1 MPKHCVSAI
10 VPAFNEEKTV
20 FNVISILQS
29 SSVINEVICVND
41 GSTDS
46 TKEILERF
54 KNDKKVKVINLDKN
68 KGKGNALAV
77 GIKHSK
83 GDILLFIDAD
93 LINLTE
99 EHIHSLLEP
108 LLQGTHR
115 AVLGYISGKGNRNI
129 VADLTGQR
137 AYLKKDLEPY
147 IDEISKTRFG
157 VETYLN
163 KLFRAEDTIK
173 VPLHNLKGLFKYEK
187 QRADIALKEYLK
199 EGVEIA
205 KVIGNTEIISDEDM
219 KVLQKILNISDI
231 NTLKKYLNK
240 ISNSKIKNSL
250 QKYFNQYV
258 DIIRKMYP

>member
-1 MPKHCVSAI
+1 MPKYFVSAI

-29 SSVINEVICVND
+29 SSLINEVICIND

-46 TKEILERF
+46 TKEILGKF
-54 KNDKKVKVINLDKN
+54 KDNKKVKVINLNKN

-77 GIKHSK
+77 GIKHAK
-83 GDILLFIDAD
+83 GNILLFLDAD

-99 EHIHSLLEP
+99 DHIHSLLKP
-108 LLQGTHR
+108 LIQGTHR

-137 AYLKKDLEPY
+137 AYFKKDLEPY

-163 KLFRAEDTIK
+163 KLFRTADTIK
-173 VPLHNLKGLFKYEK
+173 IPLHDLKGLYKYEK

-231 NTLKKYLNK
+231 STLKRYLNK
-240 ISNSKIKNSL
+240 ISNLKIKNGL

>member
-20 FNVISILQS
+20 SNVISILQS
-29 SSVINEVICVND
+29 LSIINEVICIND

-46 TKEILERF
+46 TKEILGKF
-54 KNDKKVKVINLDKN
+54 KDNKKVKVINLDKN
-68 KGKGNALAV
+68 EGKGNALAV
-77 GIKHSK
+77 GIKHAK
-83 GDILLFIDAD
+83 GDILLFLDAD

-99 EHIHSLLEP
+99 DHIHSLLKP
-108 LLQGTHR
+108 LIQGTHS

-137 AYLKKDLEPY
+137 AYFKKDLEPY
-147 IDEISKTRFG
+147 VDEISKTRFG

-163 KLFRAEDTIK
+163 KLFRTADTIK
-173 VPLHNLKGLFKYEK
+173 VPLHNLKGLYKYEK

-219 KVLQKILNISDI
+219 KVLQKILNVSDI
-231 NTLKKYLNK
+231 STLKRYLNK
-240 ISNSKIKNSL
+240 ISNLKIKKNL
-250 QKYFNQYV
+250 QKYFNQYI
-258 DIIRKMYP
+258 DTIRKMYP

>member
-1 MPKHCVSAI
+1 MPKYFVSAI

-29 SSVINEVICVND
+29 LSVINEVICIND

-46 TKEILERF
+46 TKEILGKF
-54 KNDKKVKVINLDKN
+54 QDNKKVKVINLDKN

-77 GIKHSK
+77 GIKNSK
-83 GDILLFIDAD
+83 GDIVLFIDAD

-99 EHIHSLLEP
+99 DHIHSLLKP

-137 AYLKKDLEPY
+137 AYFKKDLEPY

-163 KLFRAEDTIK
+163 KLFRSADTIK
-173 VPLHNLKGLFKYEK
+173 VPLHNLRGLFKYEK

-199 EGVEIA
+199 
-205 KVIGNTEIISDEDM
+205 
-219 KVLQKILNISDI
+219 
-231 NTLKKYLNK
+231 
-240 ISNSKIKNSL
+240 
-250 QKYFNQYV
+250 
-258 DIIRKMYP
+258 

>member
-1 MPKHCVSAI
+1 MPKYFVSAI

-29 SSVINEVICVND
+29 LSVINEVICIND

-46 TKEILERF
+46 TKEILKQF
-54 KNDKKVKVINLDKN
+54 KDNKKVKVINLDKN

-77 GIKHSK
+77 GIKNSK
-83 GDILLFIDAD
+83 GDILLFLDAD

-99 EHIHSLLEP
+99 NHIHSLLKP

-115 AVLGYISGKGNRNI
+115 AALGYISGKGNRNI

-137 AYLKKDLEPY
+137 AYFKKDLEPY
-147 IDEISKTRFG
+147 VDEISKTRFG

-163 KLFRAEDTIK
+163 KLFRTADTIK
-173 VPLHNLKGLFKYEK
+173 IPLHDLKGLYKYEK
-187 QRADIALKEYLK
+187 QRADTALKEYLK

-205 KVIGNTEIISDEDM
+205 KVIGNTEIISDEDI
-219 KVLQKILNISDI
+219 KVLQKILNVSDI
-231 NTLKKYLNK
+231 STFKRYLNK
-240 ISNSKIKNSL
+240 ISNLKIKKNL

-258 DIIRKMYP
+258 DTIRKMYP

>member
-1 MPKHCVSAI
+1 MPKYSVSAI

-20 FNVISILQS
+20 FNVISILHS
-29 SSVINEVICVND
+29 LSVINEVICIND

-46 TKEILERF
+46 TKEILGKF
-54 KNDKKVKVINLDKN
+54 QDNKKVKVINLDKN

-99 EHIHSLLEP
+99 NHIHSLLKP

-137 AYLKKDLEPY
+137 AYFKKDLEPY
-147 IDEISKTRFG
+147 VDEISKTRFG

-163 KLFRAEDTIK
+163 KLFRTADTIK
-173 VPLHNLKGLFKYEK
+173 VPLHNLKGLYKYEK

-205 KVIGNTEIISDEDM
+205 KVIGNTEIISDEDI
-219 KVLQKILNISDI
+219 KVLQKILNVSDI
-231 NTLKKYLNK
+231 STYRRYLNK
-240 ISNSKIKNSL
+240 ISNLKIKKNL

-258 DIIRKMYP
+258 DTIRKMYP